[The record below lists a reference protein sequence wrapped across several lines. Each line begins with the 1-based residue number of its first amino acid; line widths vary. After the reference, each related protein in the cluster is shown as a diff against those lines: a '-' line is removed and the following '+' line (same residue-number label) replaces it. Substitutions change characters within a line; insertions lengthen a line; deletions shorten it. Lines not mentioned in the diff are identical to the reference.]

1 MDNPHYVT
9 PEEAEEMGCPMS
21 MNRPEFAAACFGKTC
36 MAWRWAEINDPQ
48 LKEGQWDDATPDNGS
63 KVGSHWDGR
72 NGTARPTAIAGWCGH
87 EICLSIF
94 HERVL

>member
-1 MDNPHYVT
+1 MTDTSHYVT

-63 KVGSHWDGR
+63 K
-72 NGTARPTAIAGWCGH
+72 GWFTLGWEKRYSATHGYCGMVR
-87 EICLSIF
+87 S
-94 HERVL
+94 

>member
-63 KVGSHWDGR
+63 K
-72 NGTARPTAIAGWCGH
+72 GWFTLGWEKRYSATHGYCGMVR
-87 EICLSIF
+87 S
-94 HERVL
+94 